1 MCAMHTLIHF
11 CRENFMIYILYL
23 LNLERI
29 TRHMREMES
38 EGEWEN
44 NIILCCLE
52 IWMLSDILQW

>member
-11 CRENFMIYILYL
+11 CRENFIIYILYL

-29 TRHMREMES
+29 TRHMQELER

-44 NIILCCLE
+44 DIILCCLE
-52 IWMLSDILQW
+52 I